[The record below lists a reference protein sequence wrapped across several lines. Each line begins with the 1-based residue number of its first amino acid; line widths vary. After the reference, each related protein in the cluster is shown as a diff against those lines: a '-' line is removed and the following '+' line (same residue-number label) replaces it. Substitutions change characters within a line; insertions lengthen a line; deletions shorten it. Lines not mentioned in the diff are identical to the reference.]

1 WRVRRWDRCG
11 KSRRL
16 PQKTSRQ
23 IGFAVRLEVETL
35 MKFMSVWQ
43 KLTQPM
49 ISVPS
54 GQFPKVKKSLSIWK
68 VMDTGRLNIGP
79 MLVMTPLLLAFLS
92 TFLTVA
98 TSVWM
103 EILLLTLVILWNPEA
118 TGTLSR
124 LKSNTK

>member
-1 WRVRRWDRCG
+1 RCG

-16 PQKTSRQ
+16 PLKISRQ
-23 IGFAVRLEVETL
+23 IGFAVWLEEETL
-35 MKFMSVWQ
+35 IKFMSVWQ
-43 KLTQPM
+43 KLTKPL
-49 ISVPS
+49 ISVPN

-68 VMDTGRLNIGP
+68 VTDTGRLNIRP

-103 EILLLTLVILWNPEA
+103 EILLLILGILWNPEV
-118 TGTLSR
+118 TGMLSR
-124 LKSNTK
+124 LKSCTK